1 MVFVNKVH
9 DVNHVCLGF
18 LIAGHGA
25 GRVFLGVGVFGSFD
39 IDLSFWRVSCF
50 HLIVFKA
57 LYYNES
63 EALLELMN
71 LSSLTTCALVGYY
84 TLRY

>member
-25 GRVFLGVGVFGSFD
+25 GSVFLGVGVFGSFD
-39 IDLSFWRVSCF
+39 IDLSF
-50 HLIVFKA
+50 L
-57 LYYNES
+57 ES
-63 EALLELMN
+63 FLLPFD
-71 LSSLTTCALVGYY
+71 CI
-84 TLRY
+84 